1 MQAGT
6 AVSEGR
12 VQGSAVHEHG
22 GERVQVQLL
31 AGGGASVPL
40 PSRARGPELKLRLLH
55 LYRQAHTHSTHAQPV
70 TIALIH
76 GRRNFKDNTNP

>member
-55 LYRQAHTHSTHAQPV
+55 LYRQAHTLYTCTTGHDSFDSSWTKE
-70 TIALIH
+70 
-76 GRRNFKDNTNP
+76 F

>member
-1 MQAGT
+1 MQART

-55 LYRQAHTHSTHAQPV
+55 LYRQAHTCTLLYTCTTGHSSFDSWTKE
-70 TIALIH
+70 L
-76 GRRNFKDNTNP
+76 

>member
-1 MQAGT
+1 MHIFCVQAGT

-40 PSRARGPELKLRLLH
+40 PSRARGP
-55 LYRQAHTHSTHAQPV
+55 
-70 TIALIH
+70 
-76 GRRNFKDNTNP
+76 